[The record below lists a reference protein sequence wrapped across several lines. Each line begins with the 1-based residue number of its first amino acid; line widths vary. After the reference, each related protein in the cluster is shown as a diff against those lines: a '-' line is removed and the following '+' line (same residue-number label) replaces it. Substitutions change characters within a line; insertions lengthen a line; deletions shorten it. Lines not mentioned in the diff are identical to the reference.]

1 MVAEIATAFDQHS
14 RIPPG
19 IKYNHKFRSGRDF
32 KRLYD
37 VLDSDLD
44 LGLKIS
50 TCVFFHMKNIR
61 KSGWDGHPHP
71 SLKPFSTKYPAR
83 LKVLIISSIS
93 IALMGEPQM
102 DIFGFVFLI
111 SGS

>member
-1 MVAEIATAFDQHS
+1 M
-14 RIPPG
+14 IP
-19 IKYNHKFRSGRDF
+19 
-32 KRLYD
+32 L
-37 VLDSDLD
+37 L
-44 LGLKIS
+44 
-50 TCVFFHMKNIR
+50 FHMKNIR